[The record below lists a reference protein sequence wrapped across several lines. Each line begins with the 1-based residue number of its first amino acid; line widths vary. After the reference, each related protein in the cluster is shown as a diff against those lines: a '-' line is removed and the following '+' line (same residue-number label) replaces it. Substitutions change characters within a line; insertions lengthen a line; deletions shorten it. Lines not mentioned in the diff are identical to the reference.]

1 MTFVQSSRIWH
12 RARYLLRRATP
23 SPKAMSLFGPISRPL
38 LNEATT
44 PIIRRA
50 LQRAKMVGNFAFVQ
64 AMVQLVGFA
73 SGILLVRWLDQSE
86 YAYFTIANTMQGTIN
101 VLADMGISIGLV
113 SIGGRVWQDRHRF
126 GQLIATAQHFRR
138 RLGLLAILVVTP
150 VLYWLLTR
158 NGASPIYAAILVG
171 AILLGLMVQFSLGVL
186 AVVPRLRSDVSRI
199 QTIDLTGAIARLIV
213 LVSCAFL
220 FLNAGVAVLVSSMAF
235 LLQYWMLRKYAAG
248 VIDLNAPE
256 NAEDRVAM
264 IGFIKNQAAN
274 AVFFCLQGQ
283 ITIFLISFFGNRATS
298 VAEVGA
304 LGRLAMI
311 FAVMGQVLTN
321 IFVPAFARC
330 QNAARLRLQYF
341 AIVAGVAGCCAAVI
355 TAAAFFPNQFLFLLG
370 SKYAHLQRELLLIV
384 ASTVLN
390 VLTGAIWFLN
400 ASKAWVA
407 GAWLYIPLTLATQV
421 ALIPYTDFSNVR
433 QVLIFGVISAVPN
446 LLLNMVL
453 SYRGFRNFQPAA

>member
-1 MTFVQSSRIWH
+1 MAFVQSSRIWH
-12 RARYLLRRATP
+12 RGRYLVRRAAP
-23 SPKAMSLFGPISRPL
+23 SPKPMSLFGPISRPL
-38 LNEATT
+38 LNEETT

-50 LQRAKMVGNFAFVQ
+50 LQRARMVGNFAFVQ
-64 AMVQLVGFA
+64 AMVQLIGFG
-73 SGILLVRWLDQSE
+73 SGILLVRWLDQNE
-86 YAYFTIANTMQGTIN
+86 YAYFTIANAMQGTIN
-101 VLADMGISIGLV
+101 ILADMGISIGLV

-126 GQLIATAQHFRR
+126 GQLITTAQHFRR
-138 RLGLLAILVVTP
+138 RLGLLAILIVTP
-150 VLYWLLTR
+150 ILYWLLTR
-158 NGASPIYAAILVG
+158 NGASPIYAAVLVG

-186 AVVPRLRSDVSRI
+186 AVVPRLRSDVTRI
-199 QTIDLTGAIARLIV
+199 QTIDLTGAIARLLV
-213 LVSCAFL
+213 LVVCAFL
-220 FLNAGVAVLVSSMAF
+220 FLDAGVAVLVSSMSF
-235 LLQYWMLRKYAAG
+235 LLQYWMLRRYAAG
-248 VIDLNAPE
+248 VIDFNAPE

-283 ITIFLISFFGNRATS
+283 ITIFLISFFGSRATS

-330 QNAARLRLQYF
+330 QDKARLRLQYF
-341 AIVAGVAGCCAAVI
+341 TIVAGVAGCCAAVLA
-355 TAAAFFPNQFLFLLG
+355 AAAFFPNQFLFVLG
-370 SKYAHLQRELLLIV
+370 SKYSHLQRELLLMV
-384 ASTVLN
+384 TGTVLS

-400 ASKAWVA
+400 ASKAWIS

-446 LLLNMVL
+446 LLLNMIL

>member
-1 MTFVQSSRIWH
+1 
-12 RARYLLRRATP
+12 
-23 SPKAMSLFGPISRPL
+23 MSLFGPISRPL

-50 LQRAKMVGNFAFVQ
+50 LQRARMVGNFAFVQ
-64 AMVQLVGFA
+64 AMVQLIGFA
-73 SGILLVRWLDQSE
+73 SGILLVRWLDQNE

-126 GQLIATAQHFRR
+126 GQLITTAQHFRR

-158 NGASPIYAAILVG
+158 NGASPLYAAILVG

-199 QTIDLTGAIARLIV
+199 QTIDLAGAIARLVV
-213 LVSCAFL
+213 LVGCAFL
-220 FLNAGVAVLVSSMAF
+220 FLDAGVAVLVSSMAF

-256 NAEDRVAM
+256 NAEDRAAM

-330 QNAARLRLQYF
+330 QDAARLRLQYF
-341 AIVAGVAGCCAAVI
+341 ANVAGVAGCCAAVI
-355 TAAAFFPNQFLFLLG
+355 AAAAFFPNQFLFLLG

-433 QVLIFGVISAVPN
+433 QVLIFGVISSVPN

>member
-1 MTFVQSSRIWH
+1 
-12 RARYLLRRATP
+12 
-23 SPKAMSLFGPISRPL
+23 
-38 LNEATT
+38 
-44 PIIRRA
+44 
-50 LQRAKMVGNFAFVQ
+50 MVGNFAFVQ
-64 AMVQLVGFA
+64 ALVQLIGFG
-73 SGILLVRWLDQSE
+73 SGILLVRWLDQNE
-86 YAYFTIANTMQGTIN
+86 YAYFTIANAMQGTIN
-101 VLADMGISIGLV
+101 ILADMGISIGLV

-126 GQLIATAQHFRR
+126 GQLITTAQHFRR

-150 VLYWLLTR
+150 ILYWLLTR
-158 NGASPIYAAILVG
+158 NGASPIYAALLVA
-171 AILLGLMVQFSLGVL
+171 AILLGLTVQFSLGVL
-186 AVVPRLRSDVSRI
+186 AVVPRLRSDVTRI
-199 QTIDLTGAIARLIV
+199 QTIDLTGAIARLLV
-213 LVSCAFL
+213 LVGCAFL
-220 FLNAGVAVLVSSMAF
+220 FLDAGVAVLVSSMSF
-235 LLQYWMLRKYAAG
+235 LLQYWMLRRYAAG
-248 VIDLNAPE
+248 VIDFDAPE

-283 ITIFLISFFGNRATS
+283 ITIFLISFFGSRATS

-330 QNAARLRLQYF
+330 QDKARLRLQYF
-341 AIVAGVAGCCAAVI
+341 TIVAGVAGCCAAVLA
-355 TAAAFFPNQFLFLLG
+355 AAAFFPNQFLFVLG
-370 SKYAHLQRELLLIV
+370 SKYSHLQRELLLMV
-384 ASTVLN
+384 AGTVLS

-400 ASKAWVA
+400 ASKAWIS

-446 LLLNMVL
+446 LLLNMIL
-453 SYRGFRNFQPAA
+453 SYRGFRDFQPAA

>member
-1 MTFVQSSRIWH
+1 
-12 RARYLLRRATP
+12 
-23 SPKAMSLFGPISRPL
+23 MSLFGPISRPL

-44 PIIRRA
+44 PIVRRA
-50 LQRAKMVGNFAFVQ
+50 LQRAKMVGSFAFVQ

-73 SGILLVRWLDQSE
+73 SGILLVRWLDQNE

-158 NGASPIYAAILVG
+158 NGASPIYAAVLVG

-199 QTIDLTGAIARLIV
+199 QTIDLTGAIARLIA
-213 LVSCAFL
+213 LVGCAFL

-235 LLQYWMLRKYAAG
+235 LLQYWILRKYAAG

-330 QNAARLRLQYF
+330 QDAARLRLQYF

-355 TAAAFFPNQFLFLLG
+355 AAAAFFPNQFLFLLG

-446 LLLNMVL
+446 LLLNMIL

>member
-1 MTFVQSSRIWH
+1 
-12 RARYLLRRATP
+12 
-23 SPKAMSLFGPISRPL
+23 MSLFGPISRPL
-38 LNEATT
+38 LNEATS
-44 PIIRRA
+44 PIIRRG
-50 LQRAKMVGNFAFVQ
+50 LQRARMVGNFAFVQ

-73 SGILLVRWLDQSE
+73 SGILLVRWLDQTE

-150 VLYWLLTR
+150 ILYWLLTR
-158 NGASPIYAAILVG
+158 NGASPIYAAVLIG

-213 LVSCAFL
+213 LVGCAFL

-330 QNAARLRLQYF
+330 QNAAKLRLQYF
-341 AIVAGVAGCCAAVI
+341 AIVAGVAGCCATVLA
-355 TAAAFFPNQFLFLLG
+355 AAAFFPNQFLFLLG

-384 ASTVLN
+384 ASTVFN
-390 VLTGAIWFLN
+390 VLTGALWFLN

-453 SYRGFRNFQPAA
+453 SYRGFRNFQPAD